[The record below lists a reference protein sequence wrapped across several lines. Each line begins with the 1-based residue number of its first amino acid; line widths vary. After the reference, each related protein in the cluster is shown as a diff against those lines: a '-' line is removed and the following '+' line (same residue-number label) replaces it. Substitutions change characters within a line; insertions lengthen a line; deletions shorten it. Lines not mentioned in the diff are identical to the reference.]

1 MKIDHVP
8 QDDILTYAGMEKMI
22 YATNEDGHY
31 GVVASTGWNIEE
43 EVTRQALLELERL
56 TDDAYNEVVQ
66 KKASPLFYHMYAN
79 RMDIQILS
87 QTTGLFQWRIK
98 RHFRPETF
106 AKLNDQLLARYGDA
120 LGLSIEELKSLPE
133 RDEDV

>member
-8 QDDILTYAGMEKMI
+8 QDDILTYAGMEKVI
-22 YATNEDGHY
+22 YATDEDGHY
-31 GVVASTGWNIEE
+31 GTVASTGWSIEE
-43 EVTRQALLELERL
+43 EVTRQALFELKRL
-56 TDDAYNEVVQ
+56 TDTAYDEAI
-66 KKASPLFYHMYAN
+66 KGEASPLFYHMYAN

>member
-8 QDDILTYAGMEKMI
+8 QDDILTYAGMEKVI
-22 YATNEDGHY
+22 YATDEDGHY
-31 GVVASTGWNIEE
+31 GTVASTGWSIEE
-43 EVTRQALLELERL
+43 EVTRQALFELKRL
-56 TDDAYNEVVQ
+56 TDTAYDEAI
-66 KKASPLFYHMYAN
+66 KGEASPLFYHMYAN

-98 RHFRPETF
+98 RHFKPETF

-120 LGLSIEELKSLPE
+120 LGLSTEELKSLPA